1 MVSLAERRVDVSFL
15 AAGLELL
22 VILVASAILAGV
34 SGHLEFI
41 GAAFSGT
48 VAVGASLWVLRFRM
62 RRDPAATFQP
72 EAMPAIVVGLVA
84 ARVISTVLPES
95 YPDVSALSLELLF
108 AVAVGGAC
116 GFVFSLPVVRNA
128 TGVVARTLI

>member
-1 MVSLAERRVDVSFL
+1 MVSLAQRRVDVSFL
-15 AAGLELL
+15 AAVLELV

-41 GAAFSGT
+41 GAAGSGT
-48 VAVGASLWVLRFRM
+48 VAVGGSLVVLRHRLQ
-62 RRDPAATFQP
+62 RDPAASFQP

-84 ARVISTVLPES
+84 ARVISVMLPES
-95 YPDVSALSLELLF
+95 YPDISALSLELLF
-108 AVAVGGAC
+108 AVAVGGAF

-128 TGVVARTLI
+128 TGAVAKALI

>member
-1 MVSLAERRVDVSFL
+1 MVSLAQRRRDVSFL

-34 SGHLEFI
+34 SGHLELI
-41 GAAFSGT
+41 GAGFSGT
-48 VAVGASLWVLRFRM
+48 VAVGASLLVLRHRM
-62 RRDPAATFQP
+62 QRDAAANFQP
-72 EAMPAIVVGLVA
+72 EAMPAIAVGLVA

-95 YPDVSALSLELLF
+95 YPDISALSLELLF

-116 GFVFSLPVVRNA
+116 GFVFSLPAVRHA
-128 TGVVARTLI
+128 TGAVARALI